1 MRRPRLV
8 AVVTLALATM
18 TLPVMAPAGAAP
30 IDETSIAATPTA
42 ELRPGG
48 AGVRIVNGERT
59 TVKEYP
65 FVIAGM
71 RVGGAGPQ
79 GQSCTASVVGKR
91 KILTAAHC
99 MVDATG
105 AKSYIYGDDD
115 LNTPGDE
122 TFRTAVTSFKTH
134 PGYTGSGGWRTGND
148 VAVVTTADD
157 LPVPENQWAK
167 VAGSA
172 DGALTQPGKS
182 GVSVGYGRTSSG
194 GGSGELRRTTMP
206 VNDANTCQV
215 FDIRVNGELMV
226 CTGYNDG
233 RTANCSGDSGGPFIV
248 DGVIVGVS
256 SWGSSGCDRYSVMA
270 RLTNAMGDWA
280 RAEIGANPPGDGKF
294 SMALTPSS
302 GKVTPGKHVST
313 SVTTTAGDQGPEK
326 LDLSASTLPAG
337 TTATFQPSSTVNSGE
352 VAKLTLETSASTPA
366 GTHKVTITAKGV
378 SGAKTAEFAL
388 TVGDGGTADGP
399 KPSAS
404 PSSGTVPPG
413 GYANATITVTGGTGS
428 VRLSGTGL
436 PNPPIFSP
444 QTVKPGGTARMTIM
458 GPYQRG
464 TYKVTITAT
473 DSTGKTGTTEYTL
486 TVR

>member
-1 MRRPRLV
+1 MRTPRFV
-8 AVVTLALATM
+8 AVITLALASL
-18 TLPVMAPAGAAP
+18 TLPVMATASAAP
-30 IDETSIAATPTA
+30 TDRISIAATPTDQ
-42 ELRPGG
+42 LRPDG
-48 AGVRIVNGERT
+48 AGVQIVNGERT

-71 RVGGAGPQ
+71 RVGGGGPQ

-122 TFRTAVTSFKTH
+122 TFRTAVASFKTH

-148 VAVVTTADD
+148 VAVVTTVDD

-182 GVSVGYGRTSSG
+182 GTSVGYGKTSSG
-194 GGSGELRRTTMP
+194 GGSGELRKTTLP
-206 VNDANTCQV
+206 VNDPSTCQV
-215 FDIRVNGELMV
+215 FDIRVNGDLMV

-256 SWGSSGCDRYSVMA
+256 SWGSSKCDRYSIMA

-280 RAEIGANPPGDGKF
+280 RTEIGGNPPGDGKF
-294 SMALTPSS
+294 AVALAPAA
-302 GKVTPGKHVST
+302 GKAEPGKHVST

-326 LDLSASTLPAG
+326 LDLSASALPAG

-366 GTHKVTITAKGV
+366 GTYKVTVTAKGA
-378 SGAKTAEFAL
+378 SGTKTAEYTL
-388 TVGDGGTADGP
+388 TVVDGGTTNGP
-399 KPSAS
+399 KLSVS
-404 PSSGTVPPG
+404 PNSGTVPPG

-428 VRLSGTGL
+428 VRLSGAGL
-436 PNPPIFSP
+436 PNPPTFSP
-444 QTVKPGGTARMTIM
+444 QTVKPGGSSRMTVM

-473 DSTGKTGTTEYTL
+473 DTAGKTGTTEYTL